1 MREQDESAPD
11 RRAGLRED
19 ARRLNSAFFTEKDTS
34 SRQKINSNSEKKRKK
49 HVRGLKRIKNE
60 GKFFTVSGNQTIPA
74 ARPAGL
80 RGLFHATRTMK
91 PDTATAKKV
100 YDKLLSVYGPQKCF
114 LEHMTP
120 FQLLVATIL
129 SAQCTDK
136 RVNMV
141 TRDLFKRWPDAE
153 AFASCRQEELEQAI
167 FTCGFY
173 RAKAAHILEASKAIV
188 EQFHGELPGTMDGLL
203 RLPGVGRKTANVV
216 LGDALGQPGFPVDT
230 HVRRLSGLIG
240 LSDSSDPEVI
250 ESDICSVMPPETWA
264 QFSHLLI
271 VHGRTRCPA
280 NRPDCAACEIAFLC
294 RRTNEGK
301 RKPDKAAGKSSVRG
315 KATTKPAA
323 EKSARSAAKTASGS
337 GAVKTAAGRKRKP
350 SKD

>member
-1 MREQDESAPD
+1 
-11 RRAGLRED
+11 
-19 ARRLNSAFFTEKDTS
+19 
-34 SRQKINSNSEKKRKK
+34 
-49 HVRGLKRIKNE
+49 
-60 GKFFTVSGNQTIPA
+60 
-74 ARPAGL
+74 
-80 RGLFHATRTMK
+80 MK
-91 PDTATAKKV
+91 TALAKQV

-141 TRDLFKRWPDAE
+141 TRDLFRRWPDAA
-153 AFASCRQEELEQAI
+153 AFAACSQDELERAI

-173 RAKAAHILEASKAIV
+173 HAKATHIIEASKAIV
-188 EQFHGELPGTMDGLL
+188 EQFHGELPGTMEGLL

-230 HVRRLSGLIG
+230 HVRRLARLIG
-240 LSDSSDPEVI
+240 LSDSDVPDVI
-250 ESDICSVMPPETWA
+250 ESDICGVTPPETWA

-280 NRPDCAACEIAFLC
+280 NRPGCPDCELAGLC
-294 RRTNEGK
+294 RH
-301 RKPDKAAGKSSVRG
+301 AGSG
-315 KATTKPAA
+315 KAKASKPKAKSKTAKPASPRRTSSSAKKKPAA
-323 EKSARSAAKTASGS
+323 AAKSS
-337 GAVKTAAGRKRKP
+337 RKP
-350 SKD
+350 RLRPGAAS

>member
-1 MREQDESAPD
+1 MESA
-11 RRAGLRED
+11 L
-19 ARRLNSAFFTEKDTS
+19 
-34 SRQKINSNSEKKRKK
+34 
-49 HVRGLKRIKNE
+49 
-60 GKFFTVSGNQTIPA
+60 
-74 ARPAGL
+74 
-80 RGLFHATRTMK
+80 
-91 PDTATAKKV
+91 AKQV

-153 AFASCRQEELEQAI
+153 SFANCGREELEQAI

-173 RAKAAHILEASKAIV
+173 RAKADHILKAAKAIV
-188 EQFHGELPGTMDGLL
+188 EQFHGELPDTMEGLL
-203 RLPGVGRKTANVV
+203 KLPGVGRKTANVV
-216 LGDALGQPGFPVDT
+216 LGDALGKPGFPVDT
-230 HVRRLSGLIG
+230 HVRRLSALIG

-250 ESDICSVMPPETWA
+250 ESDICAVMPPETWA

-280 NRPDCAACEIAFLC
+280 NRPDCPGCELAKLC
-294 RRTNEGK
+294 RHTK
-301 RKPDKAAGKSSVRG
+301 AGKSAG
-315 KATTKPAA
+315 KKP
-323 EKSARSAAKTASGS
+323 SAMKKT
-337 GAVKTAAGRKRKP
+337 VKTLAKKTLKPVAKKAVAKKAASPARLAKKTT
-350 SKD
+350 SKSGTRS

>member
-1 MREQDESAPD
+1 MKRDTDEAKFLSHSQTKPPRFTRAVPVPADGTVFFLYGMKSAP
-11 RRAGLRED
+11 
-19 ARRLNSAFFTEKDTS
+19 
-34 SRQKINSNSEKKRKK
+34 
-49 HVRGLKRIKNE
+49 
-60 GKFFTVSGNQTIPA
+60 
-74 ARPAGL
+74 
-80 RGLFHATRTMK
+80 
-91 PDTATAKKV
+91 AKQV

-153 AFASCRQEELEQAI
+153 AFASCNREELEQAI

-173 RAKAAHILEASKAIV
+173 RAKAAHILEAAKAIV
-188 EQFHGELPGTMDGLL
+188 EKFHGELPRTMEGLL
-203 RLPGVGRKTANVV
+203 QLPGVGRKTANVV

-230 HVRRLSGLIG
+230 HVRRLAGLIG
-240 LSDSSDPEVI
+240 LSRSSDPEVI

-280 NRPDCAACEIAFLC
+280 NRPGCPGCEIASLC
-294 RRTNEGK
+294 RHAKRGQQTDGK
-301 RKPDKAAGKSSVRG
+301 KTSTRRV
-315 KATTKPAA
+315 
-323 EKSARSAAKTASGS
+323 SAKSAAKPSAK
-337 GAVKTAAGRKRKP
+337 KTAKKSAPSARKTRKP
-350 SKD
+350 TPKA

>member
-1 MREQDESAPD
+1 MTLHFLFVTVTHHTIRPRPPSPAVRHPPRTNMESA
-11 RRAGLRED
+11 L
-19 ARRLNSAFFTEKDTS
+19 
-34 SRQKINSNSEKKRKK
+34 
-49 HVRGLKRIKNE
+49 
-60 GKFFTVSGNQTIPA
+60 
-74 ARPAGL
+74 
-80 RGLFHATRTMK
+80 
-91 PDTATAKKV
+91 AKQV

-153 AFASCRQEELEQAI
+153 AFANCAREELEQAI

-188 EQFHGELPGTMDGLL
+188 EQFHGELPGTMEGLL
-203 RLPGVGRKTANVV
+203 KLPGVGRKTANVV

-230 HVRRLSGLIG
+230 HVRRLAALIG
-240 LSDSSDPEVI
+240 LSDASDPVVI
-250 ESDICSVMPPETWA
+250 ESDVCAVMPPETWA

-280 NRPDCAACEIAFLC
+280 NRPDCPGCELAKLC
-294 RRTNEGK
+294 RHAK
-301 RKPDKAAGKSSVRG
+301 
-315 KATTKPAA
+315 A
-323 EKSARSAAKTASGS
+323 EKSAGKKASSSKIAKAPAKKAAAKP
-337 GAVKTAAGRKRKP
+337 AARKP
-350 SKD
+350 AAKKAPVRAAQKKTSRKSGIEP

>member
-1 MREQDESAPD
+1 MDSA
-11 RRAGLRED
+11 L
-19 ARRLNSAFFTEKDTS
+19 
-34 SRQKINSNSEKKRKK
+34 
-49 HVRGLKRIKNE
+49 
-60 GKFFTVSGNQTIPA
+60 
-74 ARPAGL
+74 
-80 RGLFHATRTMK
+80 
-91 PDTATAKKV
+91 AKQV

-153 AFASCRQEELEQAI
+153 AFANCGREELEQAI

-173 RAKAAHILEASKAIV
+173 RAKADHILKAAKAIV
-188 EQFHGELPGTMDGLL
+188 EQFHGELPDTMEGLL

-216 LGDALGQPGFPVDT
+216 LGDALDKPGFPVDT
-230 HVRRLSGLIG
+230 HVRRLSALIG
-240 LSDSSDPEVI
+240 LSGSSDPEVI
-250 ESDICSVMPPETWA
+250 ESDICAVMPPETWA

-280 NRPDCAACEIAFLC
+280 NRPDCPGCEIAGLC
-294 RRTNEGK
+294 RHAKT
-301 RKPDKAAGKSSVRG
+301 GKSARIS
-315 KATTKPAA
+315 TKR
-323 EKSARSAAKTASGS
+323 SARSASKDAVADTGKKVSPGKTANRAAKPGGKSAVKSARKKNASAKTAKT
-337 GAVKTAAGRKRKP
+337 AKTAARHVRTAKKE
-350 SKD
+350 S

>member
-1 MREQDESAPD
+1 MESA
-11 RRAGLRED
+11 L
-19 ARRLNSAFFTEKDTS
+19 
-34 SRQKINSNSEKKRKK
+34 
-49 HVRGLKRIKNE
+49 
-60 GKFFTVSGNQTIPA
+60 
-74 ARPAGL
+74 
-80 RGLFHATRTMK
+80 
-91 PDTATAKKV
+91 AKQV

-153 AFASCRQEELEQAI
+153 AFANCGREELEQAI

-173 RAKAAHILEASKAIV
+173 RAKADHILKASKAIV
-188 EQFHGELPGTMDGLL
+188 EQFHGELPGTMEGLL
-203 RLPGVGRKTANVV
+203 ELPGVGRKTANVV

-230 HVRRLSGLIG
+230 HVRRLAGLIG
-240 LSDSSDPEVI
+240 LSASSDPEVI
-250 ESDICSVMPPETWA
+250 ESDVCSVMPPETWA

-280 NRPDCAACEIAFLC
+280 NRPDCPGCELARLC
-294 RRTNEGK
+294 RHTKAVQSAGKQSAPKKTVRASAKKTSKPVAKKKVTN
-301 RKPDKAAGKSSVRG
+301 KAASTGRTAKKTTSKSG
-315 KATTKPAA
+315 T
-323 EKSARSAAKTASGS
+323 GS
-337 GAVKTAAGRKRKP
+337 
-350 SKD
+350 

>member
-1 MREQDESAPD
+1 MRGSKYCTHMESAL
-11 RRAGLRED
+11 A
-19 ARRLNSAFFTEKDTS
+19 
-34 SRQKINSNSEKKRKK
+34 Q
-49 HVRGLKRIKNE
+49 
-60 GKFFTVSGNQTIPA
+60 Q
-74 ARPAGL
+74 
-80 RGLFHATRTMK
+80 
-91 PDTATAKKV
+91 V
-100 YDKLLSVYGPQKCF
+100 YDKLLSVHGPQKCF

-153 AFASCRQEELEQAI
+153 AFASCEREELEQAI

-173 RAKAAHILEASKAIV
+173 RAKADHILKAAKAIF
-188 EQFHGELPGTMDGLL
+188 EQFHGELPNTMEGLL
-203 RLPGVGRKTANVV
+203 KLPGVGRKTANVV

-230 HVRRLSGLIG
+230 HVRRLAGLIG

-250 ESDICSVMPPETWA
+250 ESDICAVMPPETWA

-280 NRPDCAACEIAFLC
+280 NRPDCPGCELARLC
-294 RRTNEGK
+294 RHTKAEK
-301 RKPDKAAGKSSVRG
+301 TAKARKTAKGAKKAA
-315 KATTKPAA
+315 
-323 EKSARSAAKTASGS
+323 ARKASGS
-337 GAVKTAAGRKRKP
+337 ASKTPVKKNAKKSAASVSARHTHPRKA
-350 SKD
+350 SSHV

>member
-1 MREQDESAPD
+1 
-11 RRAGLRED
+11 
-19 ARRLNSAFFTEKDTS
+19 
-34 SRQKINSNSEKKRKK
+34 
-49 HVRGLKRIKNE
+49 
-60 GKFFTVSGNQTIPA
+60 
-74 ARPAGL
+74 
-80 RGLFHATRTMK
+80 MK
-91 PDTATAKKV
+91 TALAKQV

-141 TRDLFKRWPDAE
+141 TRDLFRRWPDAA
-153 AFASCRQEELEQAI
+153 AFAGCSQDELERAI

-173 RAKAAHILEASKAIV
+173 HAKATHIIAASKAIV
-188 EQFHGELPGTMDGLL
+188 EQFHGELPGTMEGLL

-230 HVRRLSGLIG
+230 HVRRLARLIG
-240 LSDSSDPEVI
+240 LSDSDVPDVI
-250 ESDICSVMPPETWA
+250 ESDICAVMPPETWA

-280 NRPDCAACEIAFLC
+280 NRPGCSGCELAELC
-294 RRTNEGK
+294 RQAGSGK
-301 RKPDKAAGKSSVRG
+301 AMAKAKASKPKTGTKAAKAVPARKTSSSAKKKNAAPPKSSRKTRLRPG
-315 KATTKPAA
+315 AA
-323 EKSARSAAKTASGS
+323 S
-337 GAVKTAAGRKRKP
+337 
-350 SKD
+350 

>member
-1 MREQDESAPD
+1 MESA
-11 RRAGLRED
+11 L
-19 ARRLNSAFFTEKDTS
+19 
-34 SRQKINSNSEKKRKK
+34 
-49 HVRGLKRIKNE
+49 
-60 GKFFTVSGNQTIPA
+60 
-74 ARPAGL
+74 
-80 RGLFHATRTMK
+80 
-91 PDTATAKKV
+91 AKQV

-153 AFASCRQEELEQAI
+153 SFAKCGRDELEKAI

-173 RAKAAHILEASKAIV
+173 RAKAAHIAEAAQALV
-188 EQFHGELPGTMDGLL
+188 EQFHGEVPCTMEELL
-203 RLPGVGRKTANVV
+203 QLPGVGRKTANVV

-230 HVRRLSGLIG
+230 HVRRLAGLIG
-240 LSDSSDPEVI
+240 LSDSADPEVV
-250 ESDICSVMPPETWA
+250 ESDVCAVMPPETWA

-280 NRPDCAACEIAFLC
+280 NRPDCAGCEIAGLC
-294 RRTNEGK
+294 RRAKTG
-301 RKPDKAAGKSSVRG
+301 KAAKQ
-315 KATTKPAA
+315 K
-323 EKSARSAAKTASGS
+323 KSAPRASVKTVAKTASVRKSASSSKKNSSPRRTGKTSSAS
-337 GAVKTAAGRKRKP
+337 GAA
-350 SKD
+350 SC

>member
-1 MREQDESAPD
+1 MKSA
-11 RRAGLRED
+11 L
-19 ARRLNSAFFTEKDTS
+19 
-34 SRQKINSNSEKKRKK
+34 
-49 HVRGLKRIKNE
+49 
-60 GKFFTVSGNQTIPA
+60 
-74 ARPAGL
+74 
-80 RGLFHATRTMK
+80 
-91 PDTATAKKV
+91 AKQV

-153 AFASCRQEELEQAI
+153 SFASCDREELEQAI

-173 RAKAAHILEASKAIV
+173 RAKAAHILEAAKAIV
-188 EQFHGELPGTMDGLL
+188 ETFHGELPGDMEGLL

-230 HVRRLSGLIG
+230 HVRRLAALIG
-240 LSDSSDPEVI
+240 LSESSDPVVI

-280 NRPDCAACEIAFLC
+280 NRPDCSGCEIASLC
-294 RRTNEGK
+294 RRAKDGSK
-301 RKPDKAAGKSSVRG
+301 AGSSRKTVRG
-315 KATTKPAA
+315 TS
-323 EKSARSAAKTASGS
+323 KSAG
-337 GAVKTAAGRKRKP
+337 KTAAKKSVASGRRAPTKTAAKKTVKRSAKISAGP
-350 SKD
+350 ASSARKSRKTTPGA

>member
-1 MREQDESAPD
+1 MTMKSKSA
-11 RRAGLRED
+11 
-19 ARRLNSAFFTEKDTS
+19 NSA
-34 SRQKINSNSEKKRKK
+34 Q
-49 HVRGLKRIKNE
+49 
-60 GKFFTVSGNQTIPA
+60 
-74 ARPAGL
+74 
-80 RGLFHATRTMK
+80 
-91 PDTATAKKV
+91 AKQI

-141 TRDLFKRWPDAE
+141 TRDLFKRWPDA
-153 AFASCRQEELEQAI
+153 ASFASCGREELEQAI

-173 RAKAAHILEASKAIV
+173 RAKAAHIQEAAKAIV
-188 EQFHGELPGTMDGLL
+188 EQFHGELPDTMDGLL

-230 HVRRLSGLIG
+230 HVRRLSGLTG
-240 LSDSSDPEVI
+240 LSDSDDPEVI
-250 ESDICSVMPPETWA
+250 ESDICAVMPPETWA

-280 NRPDCAACEIAFLC
+280 NRPDCSCCEIASLC
-294 RRTNEGK
+294 RHGKNGKTAAAGKAKPASPRKPANPAKTAGKPVSPANRTRTKSAAKKSAPSHAGTPSGRASGK
-301 RKPDKAAGKSSVRG
+301 RKPN
-315 KATTKPAA
+315 TK
-323 EKSARSAAKTASGS
+323 
-337 GAVKTAAGRKRKP
+337 
-350 SKD
+350 